1 MATRT
6 DRFMRS
12 AVRAARRAKQWA
24 MVAAREADRLL
35 QAARKRAESRD
46 RRRRLK
52 QALLKT
58 GRVLKTAGKAAL
70 VAAVA
75 AGIAAA
81 RAEGGGRKRPKG
93 RRTVSGS
100 PRSGSR
106 ARRRA
111 GSR

>member
-6 DRFMRS
+6 DRFMTA

-24 MVAAREADRLL
+24 IAAARGADRLL
-35 QAARKRAESRD
+35 EETKHQAESED

-52 QALLKT
+52 QTLTKT
-58 GRVLKTAGKAAL
+58 GRVLRAAGRAAL

-81 RAEGGGRKRPKG
+81 RAERNGRLPKG
-93 RRTVSGS
+93 RER
-100 PRSGSR
+100 
-106 ARRRA
+106 
-111 GSR
+111 

>member
-6 DRFMRS
+6 DRFLS
-12 AVRAARRAKQWA
+12 AAVRGARRAKQWA

-35 QAARKRAESRD
+35 QEARKRAESED

-52 QALLKT
+52 QTLLKT
-58 GRVLKTAGKAAL
+58 GRVLRAAGRAAL

-81 RAEGGGRKRPKG
+81 RAERGGRKRPKG
-93 RRTVSGS
+93 RGR
-100 PRSGSR
+100 
-106 ARRRA
+106 
-111 GSR
+111 